1 MSANDLLTW
10 ADPYYPDGRLPGSVR
25 EAITRHLDGGL
36 AAHYTDALGLPSL
49 REAIAARFPASA
61 TVAPH
66 ANQVI
71 VTAGSTT
78 GLYFAMSVLFGRG
91 DEIIVT
97 DPGFPDYLSDCAG
110 LGLTPVS
117 LTLRAGDGWQ
127 IDEDALEALVTE
139 RTRGLVLANPLNP
152 TTTVLTRGSAEA
164 IGRVAARHGLLVVND
179 EAFPVILLYAMY
191 VLTAG
196 AATTPSTSASWKK
209 RPPWKRGTE
218 LGSPTPTKAPPA
230 RKIGRAHV

>member
-91 DEIIVT
+91 DEVEQGHRGGQRRIGLRYLHRGQFAALFQELACRETGLIDLIFRDVQRDARCNEDGIQAAVRLARCQTCHRNRKTGHADRGHLIVEKI
-97 DPGFPDYLSDCAG
+97 GH
-110 LGLTPVS
+110 V
-117 LTLRAGDGWQ
+117 Q
-127 IDEDALEALVTE
+127 I
-139 RTRGLVLANPLNP
+139 
-152 TTTVLTRGSAEA
+152 
-164 IGRVAARHGLLVVND
+164 
-179 EAFPVILLYAMY
+179 
-191 VLTAG
+191 
-196 AATTPSTSASWKK
+196 
-209 RPPWKRGTE
+209 
-218 LGSPTPTKAPPA
+218 PPA
-230 RKIGRAHV
+230 VQERKSQPVGLAFSS